1 MAKKTKTRRSG
12 RPRLSEA
19 QLQAYRQRRAML
31 EAAQAETP
39 TPSGSEP
46 ARVAETHWGRLPD
59 EYAMIRSDLIRL
71 LIISALMVV
80 ILVAL
85 TFVLN

>member
-19 QLQAYRQRRAML
+19 QLQAYRERRAML
-31 EAAQAETP
+31 EAAPAETAQ
-39 TPSGSEP
+39 PSSSEP
-46 ARVAETHWGRLPD
+46 VGTIRTHWGHLPD
-59 EYAMIRSDLIRL
+59 EYAMIRADLIRL
-71 LIISALMVV
+71 LVIAALMVV

-85 TFVLN
+85 TFILN